1 MTETYRTTV
10 TAAGAE
16 ATAFIGEG
24 MFVTFGEN
32 APDALREFC
41 FIIDATAQTSQD
53 LEVGQVLVL
62 DGTDYPITAVG
73 DVARKNLD
81 QLGHITVNVD
91 GGSTPRMHGAIHV
104 AGSAMPELNVGSTRV
119 IESR

>member
-41 FIIDATAQTSQD
+41 FIIDGAARTTQD
-53 LEVGQVLVL
+53 LEVGQVLVI

-81 QLGHITVNVD
+81 ALAHLTVNVD
-91 GGSTPRMHGAIHV
+91 GGTAPKMHGAIHV
-104 AGSAMPELNVGSTRV
+104 AGSVMPQLDVGSTLV
-119 IESR
+119 IEAR